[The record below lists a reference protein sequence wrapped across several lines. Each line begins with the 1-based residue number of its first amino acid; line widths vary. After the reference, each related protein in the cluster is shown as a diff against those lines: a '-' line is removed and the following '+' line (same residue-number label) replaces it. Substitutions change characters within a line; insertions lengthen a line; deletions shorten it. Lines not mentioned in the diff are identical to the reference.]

1 MKRTV
6 WLMFTV
12 FCLLSSAAWLIPV
25 PTQTDTAL
33 EQHGLLYL
41 VTALILLAFEH
52 RIRWLLDNWSQW
64 FWLGIL
70 GMALLGLPAVLADL
84 VAGSISAFTVTAIF
98 AMLPIP
104 VILVLLQ
111 QDSNSDQPGD
121 IRRFFAPTFIAI
133 TGLLF
138 LIPAELPHSTRGI
151 YLLLVTCLCLI
162 IVATASVHI
171 YSRLQ
176 VPTIPHVLIVILFS
190 NGCFQLAASFITGH
204 FSSDNLRL
212 PVLLSLSNALYLT
225 VNILLIL
232 LSRSLFPVLLSARYL
247 LISFLSIVEG
257 LVLLRPSFT
266 LRMGCGLSLMLI
278 GLTWFFAT
286 AKPRETYL
294 RLR

>member
-1 MKRTV
+1 MKRHV

-25 PTQTDTAL
+25 PTQADTAL

-41 VTALILLAFEH
+41 VTALSLLAFEH
-52 RIRWLLDNWSQW
+52 RIRWLLENWRQW
-64 FWLGIL
+64 FWLSVL
-70 GMALLGLPAVLADL
+70 GTALLGLPAVLSDL

-98 AMLPIP
+98 ALLPIP

-111 QDSNSDQPGD
+111 QNSNSDQPDD

-162 IVATASVHI
+162 IVAIASVHI

-176 VPTIPHVLIVILFS
+176 APTISHVLLVILFS
-190 NGCFQLAASFITGH
+190 NGCFQLAASVILGH
-204 FSSDNLRL
+204 FSPDNLR
-212 PVLLSLSNALYLT
+212 PSVLFSLSNALYLT

-232 LSRSLFPVLLSARYL
+232 LSRSLSPLPLSTRYL
-247 LISFLSIVEG
+247 LVSFLSIVQG
-257 LVLLRPSFT
+257 LVLLRPNFT
-266 LRMGCGLSLMLI
+266 LQMGCGLLLMLG
-278 GLTWFFAT
+278 GLIWFFAT
-286 AKPRETYL
+286 VKSGETSL
-294 RLR
+294 RLD

>member
-25 PTQTDTAL
+25 PIQTDTAL

-52 RIRWLLDNWSQW
+52 RVGWLLDNWRQW

-70 GMALLGLPAVLADL
+70 GTALLGLPAVLADL
-84 VAGSISAFTVTAIF
+84 VAGGISAFTVAAIF
-98 AMLPIP
+98 ALLPIP

-121 IRRFFAPTFIAI
+121 IQRFFAPTFIAI

-138 LIPAELPHSTRGI
+138 LIPAHLPHSTRGI

-162 IVATASVHI
+162 IVAFASVHI

-176 VPTIPHVLIVILFS
+176 APTIPRILIVILFS
-190 NGCFQLAASFITGH
+190 NGCFQLAASVITGH
-204 FSSDNLRL
+204 FSPDNLH
-212 PVLLSLSNALYLT
+212 PSVLLSLPNSLYLT

-232 LSRSLFPVLLSARYL
+232 LSRSFTPLPLSTRYL

-257 LVLLRPSFT
+257 LVLLRPNLT
-266 LRMGCGLSLMLI
+266 LRMGCGLLLMLS
-278 GLTWFFAT
+278 GLIWFFAT
-286 AKPRETYL
+286 PKSEETYL
-294 RLR
+294 GLH